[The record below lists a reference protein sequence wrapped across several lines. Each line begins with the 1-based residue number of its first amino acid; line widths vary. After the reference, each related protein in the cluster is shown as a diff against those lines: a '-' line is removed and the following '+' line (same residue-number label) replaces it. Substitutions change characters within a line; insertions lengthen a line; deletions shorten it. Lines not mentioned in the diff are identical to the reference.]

1 MSLGLPRFHGPFA
14 FKPAS
19 RPHNPRGVPRTTDET
34 SNTAGLQD
42 SLGGFPLPG
51 SAASVVAVP
60 APGEGPGYWAGA
72 SSAALDE
79 DGTFVIGYRVRNG
92 HDGAAE
98 TVIARSEDGER
109 FTTVATLEQSE
120 FGAKSMERP
129 SLVRTETG
137 RWRLYVCCADPG
149 SPHWWIDAIDA
160 DEPEGFAAEGA
171 RTIFPGDR
179 LIGVKDP
186 LVQRTGQGWRAW
198 ICCHLL
204 DQPGEEDRM
213 NTAYATSE
221 DGLGWEWHGVV
232 LEGRPGA
239 WDARGARVTAVL
251 PDGRASYDGRATAEE
266 NGRTHRP
273 RIPERRTRTTATRRE
288 RARGRTIPRCLAT
301 ARRRLSHLLRSQA
314 SRREPRTAHG
324 THPAS
329 NRTGFSCVLE
339 YWITARG
346 PLLIQPKT

>member
-1 MSLGLPRFHGPFA
+1 
-14 FKPAS
+14 
-19 RPHNPRGVPRTTDET
+19 VTTDET
-34 SNTAGLQD
+34 SNAAGPRE
-42 SLGGFPLPG
+42 SLRGFPLPG
-51 SAASVVAVP
+51 SVASVVAVP
-60 APGEGPGYWAGA
+60 APGDGPGYWAGA
-72 SSAALDE
+72 SSAALEE
-79 DGTFVIGYRVRNG
+79 DGTFVIGYRLRNG
-92 HDGAAE
+92 HEGAAE

-149 SPHWWIDAIDA
+149 SAHWWIEVLEA

-179 LIGVKDP
+179 LTGVKDP

-221 DGLGWEWHGVV
+221 DGLSWEWHGVV

-266 NGRTHRP
+266 NWF
-273 RIPERRTRTTATRRE
+273 E
-288 RARGRTIPRCLAT
+288 
-301 ARRRLSHLLRSQA
+301 
-314 SRREPRTAHG
+314 
-324 THPAS
+324 
-329 NRTGFSCVLE
+329 RTGLAYQSGEPGRLRHADSEPVDVRYLDVLPLQDGGFRIYYE
-339 YWITARG
+339 ARL
-346 PLLIQPKT
+346 PDESHELRTELVPPKTG